1 VYRGIAVPPVLL
13 SGDHRAIARWRRK
26 EAIRRTR
33 QRRPDLLARAT
44 LSELDRELLAEVEEE
59 DANREGT
66 ATEN

>member
-1 VYRGIAVPPVLL
+1 MAVPPVLL

-44 LSELDRELLAEVEEE
+44 LSQLDRELLAEVEEE
-59 DANREGT
+59 DATREGT